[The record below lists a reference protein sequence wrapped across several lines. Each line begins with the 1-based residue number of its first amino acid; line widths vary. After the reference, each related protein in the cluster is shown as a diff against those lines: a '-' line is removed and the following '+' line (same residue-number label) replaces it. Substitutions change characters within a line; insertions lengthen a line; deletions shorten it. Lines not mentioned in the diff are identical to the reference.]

1 MTLGIVGCEGLKFD
15 AETEGR
21 ARDIMRDLMLR
32 NPQLERVVSG
42 ACHLGG
48 IDVWAIEEATKLKIP
63 TTEYPP
69 RERNWA
75 RGYKLRNIQIAQE
88 ATDVVC
94 ITLRVWPADWR
105 GMHWD
110 RCYHCPAGLDDHV
123 KSGGCWTVRMA
134 QRLGKRGSLIVI
146 ENG

>member
-1 MTLGIVGCEGLKFD
+1 MILGIVGSEGLKFN
-15 AETEGR
+15 AATEGL

-48 IDVWAIEEATKLKIP
+48 IDVWAIEEAKKLKLP

-69 RERNWA
+69 REHNWA
-75 RGYKLRNIQIAQE
+75 RGYKLRNIQIAQASDE
-88 ATDVVC
+88 VVC
-94 ITLRVWPADWR
+94 LTLRKWPEGWT
-105 GMHWD
+105 GMRWD

-134 QRLGKRGSLIVI
+134 QRLNKRGNLIII
-146 ENG
+146 EN